1 MGSFFPI
8 LRKDHPVVW
17 RNRALQAERRLA
29 DVEHRSGLPTLTS
42 DRALEILVGSG
53 SSSGASVNAHTAL
66 GVPAVAACVGLL
78 ADMIGLLP
86 LRLYRRT
93 ERGDVEVM
101 DHAASQAAASP
112 GDLHTAFEC
121 KQLTQTGVGLG
132 GNGYI
137 RVHRDGAGNPAELEW
152 ISPLDVTPERPTGRR
167 FITYKVNGVAG
178 LLTRYDLIHVR
189 GISRDGI
196 MGVSPITAMRESI
209 GTSIAQRDAAGSI
222 MKNGARFNGVLE
234 APAALKKDQIDDL
247 RREWAARHEGSANSG
262 KTPVL
267 WGAQFKQVSGMSA
280 ADAQFLESRV
290 FELREI
296 ARWYRIP
303 PVLIGDTQAST
314 SFGAGIEQQNLGFL
328 AYSLNPWLVNWEQSF
343 DYSLL
348 TTDELR
354 SGLHFAFDREE
365 IAAVSLQAKA
375 AFITAMRTTGIFSP
389 NDGREWLG
397 YTKSDAAGM
406 DDARAPLNSSSTGTP
421 AAEPAAEPAADSQP
435 ANA

>member
-1 MGSFFPI
+1 ME
-8 LRKDHPVVW
+8 
-17 RNRALQAERRLA
+17 AE
-29 DVEHRSGLPTLTS
+29 VRSGLPTLTS
-42 DRALEILVGSG
+42 ERALEIIVGSG
-53 SSSGASVNAHTAL
+53 SSSGVAVNAQAAL
-66 GVPAVAACVGLL
+66 SVSAVAACVGLL
-78 ADMIGLLP
+78 ADMVGLLP

-101 DHAASQAAASP
+101 DHAAAQAVARP
-112 GDLHTAFEC
+112 CDLHTSFEMR
-121 KQLTQTGVGLG
+121 QLTQTGVGLG

-137 RVHRDGAGNPAELEW
+137 RIHRDGTGNPAELEW
-152 ISPLDVTPERPTGRR
+152 LSPLDVAPQRITGQR
-167 FITYKVNGVAG
+167 FITYRVKDEPR
-178 LLTRYDLIHVR
+178 LLTRYDIVHVR
-189 GISRDGI
+189 GLSRDGV
-196 MGVSPITAMRESI
+196 MGVSPITQMRESI
-209 GTSIAQRDAAGSI
+209 GTSIAQREAAGSL

-234 APAALKKDQIDDL
+234 APAALGKQQIEDL
-247 RREWAARHEGSANSG
+247 RREWSARHEGSANSG

-280 ADAQFLESRV
+280 ADAQFMESRV

-354 SGLHFAFDREE
+354 GGLHFAFDREE

-375 AFITAMRTTGIFSP
+375 QFITAMRTTGIFSP

-406 DDARAPLNSSSTGTP
+406 DDARAPLNSSSAGSAP
-421 AAEPAAEPAADSQP
+421 ADTAEPAETQP